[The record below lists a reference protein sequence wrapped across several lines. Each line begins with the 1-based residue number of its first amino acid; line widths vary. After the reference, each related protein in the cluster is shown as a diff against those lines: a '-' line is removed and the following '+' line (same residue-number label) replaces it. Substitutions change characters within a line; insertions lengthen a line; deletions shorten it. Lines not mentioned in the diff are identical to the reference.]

1 MSVIDSLFTTWFR
14 EDGSH
19 SPKTLPE
26 YASQFLAD
34 IEHRFG
40 PRDRSFALV
49 GIDIDR
55 TPGNVP
61 RIWFPNSG
69 IAPDDGQRRSRHI
82 VIRLGPN
89 ALTDPARARWQ
100 LAHECFHL
108 LDPWNPKVDGRPTN
122 MLEEGLATWYQNNSV
137 PEAECHEDP
146 YATAEDLVRPL
157 MDELPHAIKR
167 IRQGLRLRIGEIT
180 PDILRDHCPGRS
192 EETLRK
198 LCQPFS
204 NQTEPAQPDAAI
216 EETLKSPGLGAEE

>member
-1 MSVIDSLFTTWFR
+1 MNVIDDLFATEFR
-14 EDGSH
+14 ENGTH
-19 SPKTLPE
+19 APMTLPE
-26 YASQFLAD
+26 YASQYLAD
-34 IEHRFG
+34 IELRFG

-61 RIWFPNSG
+61 RIWFPDSG
-69 IAPDDGQRRSRHI
+69 IASGDRQRRSRHI

-122 MLEEGLATWYQNNSV
+122 MLEEGLAAWYQNSRV
-137 PEAECHEDP
+137 PEREYHAEP
-146 YATAEDLVRPL
+146 YTEAEELVRPL
-157 MDELPHAIKR
+157 MEELPSAVKR
-167 IRQGLRLRIGEIT
+167 IRQELALRIGEIT
-180 PDILRDHCPGRS
+180 PDILRDHCPGSS
-192 EETLRK
+192 EEILRR

-204 NQTEPAQPDAAI
+204 NQTASAQPDAAI
-216 EETLKSPGLGAEE
+216 EANLRSLGFGTGE

>member
-1 MSVIDSLFTTWFR
+1 MNVIDALFATEFR
-14 EDGSH
+14 EDGTH
-19 SPKTLPE
+19 APMTLPE
-26 YASQFLAD
+26 YASHYLAD

-49 GIDIDR
+49 GIDIDK

-61 RIWFPNSG
+61 RTWFPDSG
-69 IAPDDGQRRSRHI
+69 IAPDDAQRRSRHI

-122 MLEEGLATWYQNNSV
+122 MLEEGLATWFQNSRV
-137 PEAECHEDP
+137 PEAELHKGL
-146 YATAEDLVRPL
+146 YVVAEDLVKPL
-157 MDELPHAIKR
+157 MDALPDAIKR
-167 IRQGLRLRIGEIT
+167 IRQELKLRIGEIT
-180 PDILRDHCPGRS
+180 PDVLRDHCPGMS
-192 EETLRK
+192 EETLGK

-216 EETLKSPGLGAEE
+216 GKTPKSPRVGADE

>member
-1 MSVIDSLFTTWFR
+1 MNVIDALFATEFR
-14 EDGSH
+14 KDGTH
-19 SPKTLPE
+19 DPMTLPE
-26 YASQFLAD
+26 YTSQYMAD

-61 RIWFPNSG
+61 HIWFPDSG

-89 ALTDPARARWQ
+89 ALTNPSRARWQ

-108 LDPWNPKVDGRPTN
+108 LDPWNVQVDGRPTN
-122 MLEEGLATWYQNNSV
+122 MLEEGLATWYQNHSV
-137 PEAECHEDP
+137 PEAELHEGL

-157 MDELPHAIKR
+157 MDELPHAITR
-167 IRQGLRLRIGEIT
+167 IRRELRLRIGEIT

-192 EETLRK
+192 EETLRQ
-198 LCQPFS
+198 LCRPFS
-204 NQTEPAQPDAAI
+204 SQTEPAQPDAAI

>member
-49 GIDIDR
+49 GIDIDK

-69 IAPDDGQRRSRHI
+69 IALTMGNGGPDTLSSGWAQTLLLTQHAQGGSLRMSAFICSIHGIQR
-82 VIRLGPN
+82 
-89 ALTDPARARWQ
+89 
-100 LAHECFHL
+100 
-108 LDPWNPKVDGRPTN
+108 
-122 MLEEGLATWYQNNSV
+122 
-137 PEAECHEDP
+137 
-146 YATAEDLVRPL
+146 
-157 MDELPHAIKR
+157 
-167 IRQGLRLRIGEIT
+167 
-180 PDILRDHCPGRS
+180 
-192 EETLRK
+192 
-198 LCQPFS
+198 
-204 NQTEPAQPDAAI
+204 
-216 EETLKSPGLGAEE
+216 